1 MGIVLKH
8 VGCLPCN
15 PNKLQHCHIWLQT
28 RSKQVHWK
36 TNSNC
41 SHSISF
47 RLSIWMK
54 GAKEVSPI
62 WARIMRKSRGVFAL
76 DLPQSQSFGIDNY
89 RHAVPFEIFAGKL
102 RRFKGFRGSGFWGL
116 RVKVA
121 MQSKHTCVS
130 EKFTAFESDG
140 GGAEAMSHC
149 LPNAKGYTRW
159 RSDRKRDRHAAD
171 MGNYSP
177 LPQLQA
183 GNGAIHRLGIAF
195 LYSPSV

>member
-1 MGIVLKH
+1 M
-8 VGCLPCN
+8 
-15 PNKLQHCHIWLQT
+15 
-28 RSKQVHWK
+28 HWK

-62 WARIMRKSRGVFAL
+62 WARIMRKSRGRVCIGPTSKPVIWNRQLQA
-76 DLPQSQSFGIDNY
+76 
-89 RHAVPFEIFAGKL
+89 
-102 RRFKGFRGSGFWGL
+102 RRSVWNICWQAAAFQGLQRFRGFEGCGL
-116 RVKVA
+116 RLPCKANTHAWVKSLLHSNQ
-121 MQSKHTCVS
+121 M
-130 EKFTAFESDG
+130 G

-177 LPQLQA
+177 FAAATSRKWCYPSIGNRFPLFPLRLARIAAVLLPTGQLCSHLNIA
-183 GNGAIHRLGIAF
+183 NGIAN
-195 LYSPSV
+195 